1 MTFSQCRKSDLQGQ
15 LKIAHKLI
23 NMIQEHE
30 RKHENSYLVVE
41 NMTTEFD
48 GFCTAQLSD
57 DITAITATEDGREIT
72 TNVVST
78 MLYPL

>member
-1 MTFSQCRKSDLQGQ
+1 
-15 LKIAHKLI
+15 
-23 NMIQEHE
+23 
-30 RKHENSYLVVE
+30 
-41 NMTTEFD
+41 MTTEFD
-48 GFCTAQLSD
+48 GYCTAQLSD